1 MSRSLI
7 KQSCLFSKLLPT
19 VRCLGFLS
27 GAGTLVC
34 SIRCPAQR
42 GWCLAHS
49 TCSRSV
55 SRSCYSRFVPKQTK
69 GKEHIP
75 VTQRKEKATV
85 QPHTTPRPLS
95 SLDPKPSYLTI
106 MLPAQGGVPG
116 AQLRPP
122 PAETGLLAGANP
134 HQPSAFFWSKSTCL
148 PTKDRSL
155 LGPGFLIK

>member
-155 LGPGFLIK
+155 LGPGFPLK